1 MKENFK
7 FKDKVVNVLVFI
19 YGFLLYWHDRDTPA
33 FICIKICYIVRPQ
46 HDQTCDTLTMHFPF
60 YFFLADLLTLLING
74 YNVNLATF
82 STTMTV
88 NDTEIEWQDSGGS
101 KSLSVSYISGAAVE
115 IGVLKGLLSI
125 TFTAPKTF
133 IGKTRGLLGVYNS
146 DMKDDFT
153 TPDGSVLPANLS
165 EADIYEKFGQ
175 LCKLVFVILNCLF
188 LFRYY
193 VSCLVHWKVFVQES
207 LLIESICLRL
217 LNAATPSFSHSDVVF
232 NIYIYKHVL
241 CICSPFYRLYII
253 RTTNSVY

>member
-1 MKENFK
+1 
-7 FKDKVVNVLVFI
+7 
-19 YGFLLYWHDRDTPA
+19 
-33 FICIKICYIVRPQ
+33 
-46 HDQTCDTLTMHFPF
+46 MHFPF

-165 EADIYEKFGQ
+165 EADIYGKFGQ

-188 LFRYY
+188 LFSYY
-193 VSCLVHWKVFVQES
+193 VSCLVH
-207 LLIESICLRL
+207 
-217 LNAATPSFSHSDVVF
+217 
-232 NIYIYKHVL
+232 
-241 CICSPFYRLYII
+241 
-253 RTTNSVY
+253 